1 MLPTHPNLVWYQFD
15 TTEIA
20 DPSGSRHTT
29 NAFAFQK
36 VVGSGVCVSGL
47 AFPTITMDLSE
58 GYKDNY
64 VSIPVALIFRL
75 NSVADGSGIND
86 FRFYLSKDSALDN
99 DNNEPKPYVQMQ
111 VSGTWQPNAALPSGA
126 GDKMVLNNIPISP
139 NVFRQ
144 DGKLFIDGV
153 GDADVSAYIL
163 MNVIIPNRQELGQ
176 FGICGSG
183 NLEFAL
189 KYGTGDI

>member
-1 MLPTHPNLVWYQFD
+1 MNEHPNLVWYAYD

-20 DPSGSRHTT
+20 DPSGARHLVDGS
-29 NAFAFQK
+29 FAFVK
-36 VVGSGVCVSGL
+36 VLGSGVCVSGL
-47 AFPTITMDLSE
+47 AFPTITLDLSE

-64 VSIPVALIFRL
+64 VSIPVAIIFRL
-75 NSVADGSGIND
+75 NSVTDGSGIND

-111 VSGTWQPNAALPSGA
+111 ASGTWQPNAVLPSGA
-126 GDKMVLNNIPISP
+126 GDRMVLNNIPISP
-139 NVFRQ
+139 NVLSQ
-144 DGKLFIDGV
+144 DGKLFIHGT
-153 GDADVSAYIL
+153 GDADVSQYIFL
-163 MNVIIPNRQELGQ
+163 NIVVPNRQELGI

-189 KYGTGDI
+189 KYSTGDV